1 MLQKEDIL
9 FEDNH
14 IIVVRKPQ
22 NIPTQADI
30 TGDEDMLSLVKEY
43 IKQTYHKPGNV
54 YVGLV
59 HRLDRPTGGVM
70 VFAKTSKAAAR
81 LSEQLKTD
89 AFQKTYFAVVEGT
102 PRERAGRLEHY
113 LKKDEKEN
121 KVVIVPM
128 LTEGAKKAVLN
139 YKVLEEAQ
147 GYSLVQIQLI
157 TGRSHQ
163 ARVQMASLK
172 TPIYGDAKYGK
183 HATTT
188 NNLNLFAVE
197 LRFEHPVQKTQM
209 VFRAYPPTEKPMW
222 NLFHLEKYLE
232 F

>member
-30 TGDEDMLSLVKEY
+30 TGDADMLSLVKEY

-89 AFQKTYFAVVEGT
+89 AFQKTYFAVVEKA

-183 HATTT
+183 KAATT